1 MSYSKLA
8 TEKAI
13 NETAEALRANGF
25 DVMLV
30 PTVMEAKEQVL
41 GLIPAG
47 SEVMTMSSETLRLSG
62 IAAEIND
69 SGRYDATRNKLSSMD
84 RASQHRE
91 MQRLGAAPE
100 WSIGSVHAVTRDGH
114 LLIASASGSQLP
126 AHAFGA
132 DHVVFVV
139 GCQKIVADVADG
151 MKRIYEH
158 ALPLENV
165 RAQEAYGQP
174 SSVNQIL
181 IMNKQRAGRVTV
193 MLVKEAIGF

>member
-8 TEKAI
+8 TDKHIHEA
-13 NETAEALRANGF
+13 ADALRANGF
-25 DVMLV
+25 DVMLL
-30 PTVMEAKEQVL
+30 PTMMEAKEQVL

-47 SEVMTMSSETLRLSG
+47 VEVMTMSSETLRISG
-62 IAAEIND
+62 IAGEIND
-69 SGRYDATRNKLSSMD
+69 SERYAATRRKLATMD
-84 RASQHRE
+84 RKAEHRE
-91 MQRLGAAPE
+91 MQRLGSAPE
-100 WSIGSVHAVTRDGH
+100 WSVGSVHAVTRDGH
-114 LLIASASGSQLP
+114 LLIASASGSQIP

-139 GCQKIVADVADG
+139 GCQKIVVDIADG
-151 MKRIYEH
+151 IKRIYEH
-158 ALPLENV
+158 SLPLENV

-181 IMNKQRAGRVTV
+181 IMNKQRQGRVTV